1 MKHNLYKY
9 WLPKKGLIDMNEDF
23 VSCDELKRLSFLPES
38 WIMTKQRKFDWTT
51 YLNSMGMGMA
61 LEVQLRVSP
70 LIRSLKFKSI
80 DLDFAAWLQNGLKPW
95 IDTRQMVL
103 AELQEYLGI
112 GIYSV
117 ENNVQIRNYA
127 RLKGIDIAS
136 LSMSWLVEHRHDD
149 PVIRLLLKKR
159 NQDSLLERYRDRLA
173 SLQDHNGIVKLSGT
187 WNPYSS
193 YSGRFTAHDMA
204 MTALPK
210 AMRNYFVAPSRRS
223 SPKIYVSF
231 DANQIEL
238 RLLAGASNCKLL
250 IEQFEDGIDLH
261 SYFASKL
268 FETDQSNVSPAMRKL
283 AKTLIYAMLYGAGV
297 SRLDKIVAKSGLLVR
312 SQPIS
317 ILQSLYPEVTAL
329 LQRFRQGRVLYY
341 GLKPTKFQPR
351 IGTKW
356 LPSSTKQN
364 LPVQSAT
371 ALLMKQTLVELSN
384 KVNVVNVIH
393 DELVCLCNEGDV
405 DETRRCVIVAIMMA
419 ANKLDLTLP
428 LKNMLST
435 QQLGGNYYDNY

>member
-1 MKHNLYKY
+1 MSENTLSEK
-9 WLPKKGLIDMNEDF
+9 
-23 VSCDELKRLSFLPES
+23 ELRRLSFLPENQVLP
-38 WIMTKQRKFDWTT
+38 KQNDADWVS
-51 YLNSMGMGMA
+51 YLNSMGMGQA
-61 LEVQLRVSP
+61 LEVQLGASS
-70 LIRSLKFKSI
+70 LIRTLTNKSI
-80 DLDFAAWLQNGLKPW
+80 HLDFEGWSQDGVRPW
-95 IDTRQMVL
+95 IIARQQTL
-103 AELQEYLGI
+103 TELQEYLGI
-112 GIYSV
+112 GVYSV

-193 YSGRFTAHDMA
+193 YSGRFTAHEMA

-210 AMRNYFVAPSRRS
+210 AMKNYFVAPSRRS
-223 SPKIYVSF
+223 SPNVYVSL

-250 IEQFEDGIDLH
+250 IEQFEDGVDLH
-261 SYFASKL
+261 RYFASKL
-268 FETDQSNVSPAMRKL
+268 FETNQSNVSPAMRKL
-283 AKTLIYAMLYGAGV
+283 AKTLIYAMLYGAGTN
-297 SRLDKIVAKSGLLVR
+297 RLDKITVKSGLQIR
-312 SQPIS
+312 ANPIS
-317 ILQSLYPEVTAL
+317 VLQSLYPEVTAL
-329 LQRFRQGRVLYY
+329 LQRFRQGKVLYY

-351 IGTKW
+351 IGVSW
-356 LPSSTKQN
+356 LSSATKQN

-371 ALLMKQTLVELSN
+371 ALLMKQILVELVN
-384 KVNVVNVIH
+384 EVNVVNVIH
-393 DELVCLCNEGDV
+393 DEFICLCNERLI
-405 DETRRCVIVAIMMA
+405 DETQQCVLKAFGVA
-419 ANKLDLTLP
+419 ANKLDLALP
-428 LKNMLST
+428 LANILST

>member
-1 MKHNLYKY
+1 MSENTLS
-9 WLPKKGLIDMNEDF
+9 EQ
-23 VSCDELKRLSFLPES
+23 ELRRLSFLPENQVLP
-38 WIMTKQRKFDWTT
+38 KQNDADWVS
-51 YLNSMGMGMA
+51 YLNSMGMGQA
-61 LEVQLRVSP
+61 LEVQLRASS
-70 LIRSLKFKSI
+70 LIRTLTNKSI
-80 DLDFAAWLQNGLKPW
+80 HLGFGGWSQDGVRPW
-95 IDTRQMVL
+95 IIARQQTL
-103 AELQEYLGI
+103 TELQEYLGI

-210 AMRNYFVAPSRRS
+210 AMKNYFVAPSRRS

-297 SRLDKIVAKSGLLVR
+297 SRLDKIVTKSGLLVR

-317 ILQSLYPEVTAL
+317 ILQSLYPEVNTL

-356 LPSSTKQN
+356 LPSSTQQN

-371 ALLMKQTLVELSN
+371 ALLMKQTLVELNN

-393 DELVCLCNEGDV
+393 DELICLCNEGDV
-405 DETRRCVIVAIMMA
+405 DETRRCVIAAIMMA

>member
-1 MKHNLYKY
+1 MC
-9 WLPKKGLIDMNEDF
+9 EDF
-23 VSCDELKRLSFLPES
+23 LSEQELRRLSFLPENQVLP
-38 WIMTKQRKFDWTT
+38 KQNDADWVS
-51 YLNSMGMGMA
+51 YLNSMGMGQA
-61 LEVQLRVSP
+61 LEVQLRASS
-70 LIRSLKFKSI
+70 LIRTLTNKSI
-80 DLDFAAWLQNGLKPW
+80 HLGFGRWSQDGVRPW
-95 IDTRQMVL
+95 IIARQQTL
-103 AELQEYLGI
+103 TELQEYLGI

-149 PVIRLLLKKR
+149 PVISLLLKKR

-210 AMRNYFVAPSRRS
+210 AMKNYFVAPSRRS

-238 RLLAGASNCKLL
+238 RLLAGASNCELL

-317 ILQSLYPEVTAL
+317 ILQSLYPEVNTL

-384 KVNVVNVIH
+384 KVNVIH
-393 DELVCLCNEGDV
+393 DELICLCNEGDV
-405 DETRRCVIVAIMMA
+405 DETRRCVIAAIMTA

>member
-1 MKHNLYKY
+1 MSENTLSEK
-9 WLPKKGLIDMNEDF
+9 
-23 VSCDELKRLSFLPES
+23 ELRRLSFLPENQVLP
-38 WIMTKQRKFDWTT
+38 KQNDADWVS
-51 YLNSMGMGMA
+51 YLNSMGMGQA
-61 LEVQLRVSP
+61 LEVQLGASS
-70 LIRSLKFKSI
+70 LIRTLTNKSI
-80 DLDFAAWLQNGLKPW
+80 HLDFEGWSQDGVRPW
-95 IDTRQMVL
+95 IIARQQTL
-103 AELQEYLGI
+103 TELQEYLGI
-112 GIYSV
+112 GVYSV

-193 YSGRFTAHDMA
+193 YSGRFTAHEMA

-210 AMRNYFVAPSRRS
+210 AMKNYFVAPSRRS
-223 SPKIYVSF
+223 SPNVYVSL

-250 IEQFEDGIDLH
+250 IEQFEDGVDLH
-261 SYFASKL
+261 RYFASKL
-268 FETDQSNVSPAMRKL
+268 FETNQSNVSPAMRKL
-283 AKTLIYAMLYGAGV
+283 AKTLIYAMLYGAGTN
-297 SRLDKIVAKSGLLVR
+297 RLDKITVKSGLQIR
-312 SQPIS
+312 ANPIS
-317 ILQSLYPEVTAL
+317 VLQSLYPEVTAL
-329 LQRFRQGRVLYY
+329 LQRFRQGKVLYY

-351 IGTKW
+351 IGVSW
-356 LPSSTKQN
+356 LSSATKQN

-371 ALLMKQTLVELSN
+371 ALLMKQILVELVN

-393 DELVCLCNEGDV
+393 DEFICLCNERLI
-405 DETRRCVIVAIMMA
+405 DETQQCVLKAFGVA
-419 ANKLDLTLP
+419 ANKLDLALP
-428 LKNMLST
+428 LANILST

>member
-1 MKHNLYKY
+1 MSENTLS
-9 WLPKKGLIDMNEDF
+9 EQ
-23 VSCDELKRLSFLPES
+23 ELRRLSFLPENQVLP
-38 WIMTKQRKFDWTT
+38 KQNDADWVS
-51 YLNSMGMGMA
+51 YLNSMGMGQA
-61 LEVQLRVSP
+61 LEVQLRASS
-70 LIRSLKFKSI
+70 LIRTLTNKSI
-80 DLDFAAWLQNGLKPW
+80 HLGFGGWSQDGVRPW
-95 IDTRQMVL
+95 IIARQQTL
-103 AELQEYLGI
+103 TELQEYLGI

-149 PVIRLLLKKR
+149 PVISLLLKKR

-210 AMRNYFVAPSRRS
+210 AMKNYFVAPSRRS

-238 RLLAGASNCKLL
+238 RLLAGASNCELL

-317 ILQSLYPEVTAL
+317 ILQSLYPEVNTL

-393 DELVCLCNEGDV
+393 DELICLCNEGDV
-405 DETRRCVIVAIMMA
+405 DETRRCVIAAIMTA

>member
-1 MKHNLYKY
+1 MSENTLS
-9 WLPKKGLIDMNEDF
+9 EQ
-23 VSCDELKRLSFLPES
+23 ELRRLSFLPENQVLP
-38 WIMTKQRKFDWTT
+38 KQNDADWVS
-51 YLNSMGMGMA
+51 YLNSMGMGQA
-61 LEVQLRVSP
+61 LEVQLRASS
-70 LIRSLKFKSI
+70 LIRTLTNKSI
-80 DLDFAAWLQNGLKPW
+80 HLGFGGWSQDGVRPW
-95 IDTRQMVL
+95 IIARQQTL
-103 AELQEYLGI
+103 TELQEYLGI

-210 AMRNYFVAPSRRS
+210 AMKNYFVAPSRRS

-297 SRLDKIVAKSGLLVR
+297 SRLDKIVTKSGLLVR

-317 ILQSLYPEVTAL
+317 ILQSLYPEVNTL

-371 ALLMKQTLVELSN
+371 ALLMKQTLVELNN

-393 DELVCLCNEGDV
+393 DELICLCNEGDV
-405 DETRRCVIVAIMMA
+405 DETRRCVIAAIMMA

>member
-1 MKHNLYKY
+1 MSENTLS
-9 WLPKKGLIDMNEDF
+9 EQ
-23 VSCDELKRLSFLPES
+23 ELRRLSFLPENQVLP
-38 WIMTKQRKFDWTT
+38 KQNDADWVS
-51 YLNSMGMGMA
+51 YLNSMGMGQA
-61 LEVQLRVSP
+61 LEVQLRASS
-70 LIRSLKFKSI
+70 LIRTLTSKSI
-80 DLDFAAWLQNGLKPW
+80 HLGFGGWSQDGVRPW
-95 IDTRQMVL
+95 IIARQQTL
-103 AELQEYLGI
+103 TELQEYLGI

-117 ENNVQIRNYA
+117 ENNVQIRNCA

-223 SPKIYVSF
+223 SPKMYVSF

-250 IEQFEDGIDLH
+250 IEQFENWIDLH

-312 SQPIS
+312 SQPMS

-356 LPSSTKQN
+356 MPSSTKQN

-428 LKNMLST
+428 LKKHVINTTIRRKL
-435 QQLGGNYYDNY
+435 L